1 MLRRPMGKLWRSEVS
16 LLSFCLAC
24 ATVGG
29 PPQWVDDPYA
39 GHQRQKWLAGVGS
52 GADRETA
59 VAYARTEI
67 SQIFQAEI
75 QQVLEDRQTLS
86 TSQRGGKTRSAVVQ
100 EVEVWTRLRTVGSL
114 EGVEIAE
121 TWRSRD
127 GTHYALAVLDKAAAR
142 RALAFEIAQKEEA
155 IRGSL
160 EAASRAGS
168 TLERARATLR
178 AIGPSQKRDA
188 LLGRYRVVGG
198 RASPD
203 TENLSSAAVE
213 RQVEATLSQV
223 EIRVDAREVDLAS
236 GELRAEL
243 PTLRSDLA
251 EKLTEMGLKVSS
263 AGASSGGDRALRL
276 VARLGLE
283 PMERDVKGWVFYR
296 WEGSLELEGG
306 FEEASSLSVSSARG
320 EESHPDAGV
329 ARARALR
336 GGPAAMTRARTTRN
350 SGYLYGNPES

>member
-1 MLRRPMGKLWRSEVS
+1 MLRKAMGRPWVSPVS
-16 LLSFCLAC
+16 LCLAC
-24 ATVGG
+24 AAVSG
-29 PPQWVDDPYA
+29 PPQWLDDPYA
-39 GHQRQKWLAGVGS
+39 GHPRQKWLAGVGS

-75 QQVLEDRQTLS
+75 QQVLEDRQTLT
-86 TSQRGGKTRSAVVQ
+86 TSQRGRKTRSAVVQ
-100 EVEVWTRLRTVGSL
+100 EVEVWTRLRTIGSL

-121 TWRSRD
+121 TWRSRE

-160 EAASRAGS
+160 DAASRAGS
-168 TLERARATLR
+168 TLERARETLR

-203 TENLSSAAVE
+203 TENLSAAAVE
-213 RQVEATLSQV
+213 RQVEAALAEV

-236 GELRAEL
+236 GDLRGEL

-263 AGASSGGDRALRL
+263 AGASGGDRALRL
-276 VARLGLE
+276 VARLGLA
-283 PMERDVKGWVFYR
+283 PMERGIEGWVFYR

-306 FEEASSLSVSSARG
+306 FEGASSLSVSSARG

-336 GGPAAMTRARTTRN
+336 TGQAAMTRDLITRI
-350 SGYLYGNPES
+350 SGYLYGDPES